1 MTDWTSGY
9 VAELD
14 YPHEFTR
21 ELAPSHLGF
30 CATAAGLKHPAAG
43 GPLQICELGCGQG
56 FSANLIAAANPQAE
70 IHAMDFNP
78 AQMANARDLA
88 AEAGLDNIRFHERS
102 FEDFA
107 AAPGLP
113 EAFDIITLHGV
124 LSWVSEENRRHITD
138 FIAARLAAGGMVY
151 VSYNALP
158 GWAAA
163 VPLRRIMADRAA
175 TAQGPLEDRIG
186 AALAFADQLQQA
198 GAGYF
203 AANPALEN
211 RLSKLAG
218 QNRSYLAHEYFN
230 RDWTPFHFAD
240 VAQELS
246 AAKLAFAAAADP
258 LDHVA
263 DFKLSPEQS
272 ALLDGES
279 DPVAREGLR
288 DILVNEQFR
297 SDVFVRGLRAH
308 TERGKVG
315 AWFETRL
322 ALSRRYSGAPVKLS
336 SRLSGTEVPAEHCAP
351 VLDALAQGP
360 ATVRSLLEAGVF
372 GTREWGAITRMLLL
386 LAGAGFITPC
396 LPAQGQETRA
406 ERCRR
411 FNLAVCKR
419 AEDSAALGFLASPV
433 TGNGVALDRFEQLF
447 LLARS
452 EGHETPEDWA
462 ALAWR
467 ILAPQGQRLEQD
479 GRVLETAE
487 ENLAVLRA
495 RAMAFAATRLPVCEM
510 LGLTLEA
517 PRAGASRTK
526 AARDAA

>member
-9 VAELD
+9 VAGID

-21 ELAPSHLGF
+21 ALAPSHLGF

-43 GPLQICELGCGQG
+43 GALRICELGCGQG

-78 AQMANARDLA
+78 AQMAGARELA
-88 AEAGLDNIRFHERS
+88 QEAGLDNIRFYESS

-107 AAPGLP
+107 STPGLP
-113 EAFDIITLHGV
+113 EVFDIISLHGV
-124 LSWVSEENRRHITD
+124 YSWVSAENRRHITD
-138 FIAARLAAGGMVY
+138 FIARRLAAGGMVY

-175 TAQGPLEDRIG
+175 VAQGPLEDRITE
-186 AALAFADQLQQA
+186 ALAFAGQLQEA

-203 AANPALEN
+203 AANPALEH
-211 RLSKLAG
+211 RLGKLGAMS
-218 QNRSYLAHEYFN
+218 RSYLAHEYFN

-240 VAQELS
+240 VAQEMS
-246 AAKLAFAAAADP
+246 AAKLSFAAPADP
-258 LDHVA
+258 LDLVG
-263 DFKLSPEQS
+263 DFKLTAQQR
-272 ALLDGES
+272 ALLEETR

-297 SDVFVRGLRAH
+297 SDIFLKGLRPH
-308 TERGKVG
+308 TERGKAG

-322 ALSRRYSGAPVKLS
+322 ALTRRYSGAPVKLA
-336 SRLSGTEVPAEHCAP
+336 SRLGETEIPAELCAP
-351 VLDALAQGP
+351 VLEALAEGP
-360 ATVRSLLEAGVF
+360 ATVRGLLERGVF
-372 GTREWGAITRMLLL
+372 GTQEWGAITRMLLL
-386 LAGAGFITPC
+386 LTGAGFITPC
-396 LPAQGQETRA
+396 LPAEGLEARA

-411 FNLAVCKR
+411 FNLTVCKQ
-419 AEDSAALGFLASPV
+419 AEDSGHLGFLASPV
-433 TGNGVALDRFEQLF
+433 TGNGVAMDRFEQLF

-452 EGHETPEDWA
+452 EGHETPDDWA

-495 RAMAFAATRLPVCEM
+495 RAKAFAATRLPICES
-510 LGLTLEA
+510 LAVTLEE
-517 PRAGASRTK
+517 PAGTQGGRQN
-526 AARDAA
+526 AAA